1 MEHIKKHGTMKHYHM
16 AKSEVNDDIYKFN
29 CDILIFAARHKSL
42 ICYVAD
48 KVKAKLVVEAADGAM
63 TPASNKILS
72 LKKLVIPDIYAGSG
86 CNIASFI
93 EYLRTLQIL
102 NVPLTDTL
110 RSVIFFLLFQL
121 FFIK

>member
-1 MEHIKKHGTMKHYHM
+1 MKHYHM